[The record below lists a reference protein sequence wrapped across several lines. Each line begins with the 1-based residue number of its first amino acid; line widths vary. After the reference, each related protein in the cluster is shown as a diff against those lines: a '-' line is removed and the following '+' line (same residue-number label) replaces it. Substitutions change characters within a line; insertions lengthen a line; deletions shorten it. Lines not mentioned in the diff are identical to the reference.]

1 MAHEYIILD
10 TSGVTTT
17 YNNFDDIPQDTILA
31 VIKAVIDPSLIG
43 TAVEGF
49 EILLESATFDAD
61 RVETF
66 RFEDTEASDGNL
78 LAETG
83 DFLVQESNGDNI
95 LVPMVGQFQTVT
107 PIDPDDPTTTT
118 AVSIAP
124 DAAVGDNIVLDG
136 TDGFGADAGGALL
149 VENYKD
155 GRHRLA
161 LENYPTDHLVLED
174 ADETEIYQPFL
185 HFHPVASVD
194 ADDLDRHTE
203 EEHRELARLQYQ
215 VLTLQDK
222 AIANKDVFKTLGQ

>member
-17 YNNFDDIPQDTILA
+17 YSDFDDIPQDTILL
-31 VIKAVIDPSLIG
+31 VIKAFFDPSLIG

-49 EILLESATFDAD
+49 EILLESDTYGAD
-61 RVETF
+61 RIETF

-78 LAETG
+78 LAESG
-83 DFLVQESNGDNI
+83 EFLVQESNGDNI
-95 LVPMVGQFQTVT
+95 LVSMMGQLQTVT
-107 PIDPDDPTTTT
+107 PIDPNNPTTTT

-124 DAAVGDNIVLDG
+124 DAAVGDNMVLDATDASG
-136 TDGFGADAGGALL
+136 TDEGGALL

-161 LENYPTDHLVLED
+161 LENYPTDHLVLEE
-174 ADETEIYQPFL
+174 ADVLDHSFP
-185 HFHPVASVD
+185 HFHPVASVE
-194 ADDLDRHTE
+194 ADDLEHHTE

-215 VLTLQDK
+215 VLTLHDK
-222 AIANKDVFKTLGQ
+222 AVANKDVFKTLGQ